1 MTTES
6 ECRELLCKLLQGT
19 SPVRSRHKHTQLSDH
34 SQFSTPRPV
43 ARAETESDDSN
54 LVLANSKFTTSFR
67 RHAPMPLQPPLNQR
81 LASLARRIV
90 SYTSAVTLFAFSL
103 FVLTAV
109 ASLEKDLH
117 KDAVIIA

>member
-19 SPVRSRHKHTQLSDH
+19 SPVRSRYKSQLSDH

-43 ARAETESDDSN
+43 ARAESGSDDSN
-54 LVLANSKFTTSFR
+54 LVLEDSKFTTSFR
-67 RHAPMPLQPPLNQR
+67 RHAPPVQHPLNRR
-81 LASLARRIV
+81 LVSLGRQVV

-103 FVLTAV
+103 FILAVV
-109 ASLEKDLH
+109 ASLEKDLY